1 MDVATRPC
9 ANPVACLPPSTNC
22 AAVEGT
28 GKVTVGNTTTL
39 ACWKVLH
46 NGATFEAACSASK
59 VVIAAV
65 AVPVARANVQ
75 GGQHTTWDITIA
87 KRQVLAWGMAALA
100 VVPAAEVEMLARFA
114 VPVSWLPLDVHSQLS
129 PCELVKLSEVVAV
142 LSTRAFSS
150 CLVLVVSLLSWCVLT
165 SCGWFAFY
173 SGVAPNN
180 CESRVCC
187 GGAEMLCSDLSL
199 SS

>member
-1 MDVATRPC
+1 MKSSQFIEGPQEQTR
-9 ANPVACLPPSTNC
+9 NMK
-22 AAVEGT
+22 G
-28 GKVTVGNTTTL
+28 
-39 ACWKVLH
+39 H
-46 NGATFEAACSASK
+46 
-59 VVIAAV
+59 I
-65 AVPVARANVQ
+65 
-75 GGQHTTWDITIA
+75 
-87 KRQVLAWGMAALA
+87 
-100 VVPAAEVEMLARFA
+100 
-114 VPVSWLPLDVHSQLS
+114 